1 MTPND
6 GRREIG
12 SVSWING
19 PVVRATGVQAAG
31 MLEMVEVGPAHLI
44 GEIIGLQQDTAN
56 IQVYEETSGLQAGE
70 TVIGTGMPLS
80 VELGPGLLG
89 GIFDGVQRPL
99 SALASALGE
108 FHRSWSA
115 GRRTGSAEKMEL

>member
-1 MTPND
+1 MTAND

-12 SVSWING
+12 AVSWING
-19 PVVRATGVQAAG
+19 PVVRATGVREAG
-31 MLEMVEVGPAHLI
+31 MLEMVEVGPARLI
-44 GEIIGLQQDTAN
+44 GEIIGLQEDVVHGTRAN

-99 SALASALGE
+99 SALAARLGNFIE
-108 FHRSWSA
+108 I
-115 GRRTGSAEKMEL
+115 GRAHV